1 MTSSRRSTRW
11 LSLILAGSLSFA
23 GLMQSAQAALI
34 GTDAVAAA
42 QAATPAG
49 PEGRAFLNQALE
61 REDVVRALQERGV
74 DPAEARARVAAL
86 SDEQAQW
93 LASQVDQSP
102 AGASDILGALIFI
115 FVLLLVTDILGL
127 TKVFPFTRSMR

>member
-42 QAATPAG
+42 QAATPAS